1 MKCEEAQELIT
12 ALVDGELVHV
22 ERTAV
27 EDHLGGCARCRWAY
41 AEEQTLKREIHKIGV
56 SISVPAELKRKILTD
71 HGVSP
76 RELEPSRGWNKM
88 VLPFRPFFRPAFG
101 LALLLI
107 VLLPMI
113 YLMQSHNQPI
123 SLAALEIQE
132 KIMGGELSLRTA
144 KNQTEL
150 RDWQIRA
157 VNGKFEP
164 MGYDLLS
171 KPFQPVGGVVQ
182 EVNGRK
188 MLVTVFKG
196 TGMSVTC
203 FTFLGTEEDAPKDAS
218 VIFDHGRNIDFY
230 TFSRNGYNAVLHR
243 KDNVICI
250 LVSKMPTEE
259 LLDLARGQT
268 SSRLAATSRSSL
280 IRLR

>member
-12 ALVDGELVHV
+12 ALVDEELSHL
-22 ERTAV
+22 ERASIEAHL
-27 EDHLGGCARCRWAY
+27 EDCPRCRWAY
-41 AEEQTLKREIHKIGV
+41 EQERALKREIHKVGV
-56 SISVPAELKRKILTD
+56 ITSVPADLKRRILTD
-71 HGVSP
+71 HGIASKE
-76 RELEPSRGWNKM
+76 RESSKEWNKM

-101 LALLLI
+101 LALLFI

-113 YLMQSHNQPI
+113 YLMQSHSQPI

-132 KIMGGELSLRTA
+132 KIMAGELSLRTA

-182 EVNGRK
+182 DVNGRK
-188 MLVTVFKG
+188 MLVTVFNG

-203 FTFLGTEEDAPKDAS
+203 FTFLEQ
-218 VIFDHGRNIDFY
+218 R
-230 TFSRNGYNAVLHR
+230 RM
-243 KDNVICI
+243 CQ
-250 LVSKMPTEE
+250 KMP
-259 LLDLARGQT
+259 L
-268 SSRLAATSRSSL
+268 
-280 IRLR
+280 

>member
-12 ALVDGELVHV
+12 ALADEELSRL
-22 ERTAV
+22 ERASIEAHL
-27 EDHLGGCARCRWAY
+27 EDCPRCRWAY
-41 AEEQTLKREIHKIGV
+41 AQEQALKREIHKIGV

-71 HGVSP
+71 HGVP
-76 RELEPSRGWNKM
+76 PQELEPLRGWNKM
-88 VLPFRPFFRPAFG
+88 ALPFRPFFRPAFG

-113 YLMQSHNQPI
+113 YLMQPHSQPI

-132 KIMGGELSLRTA
+132 KIMGGELSLQTA
-144 KNQTEL
+144 KNQNEL
-150 RDWQIRA
+150 RDWQIRS
-157 VNGKFEP
+157 VNGKFAP
-164 MGYDLLS
+164 MGYDLLP
-171 KPFQPVGGVVQ
+171 KHFQPVGGVVQ
-182 EVNGRK
+182 DVNGRK

-218 VIFDHGRNIDFY
+218 VIFDHGRNINFY
-230 TFSRNGYNAVLHR
+230 AFSKNGYNAVLHR
-243 KDNVICI
+243 IDNVICI

-259 LLDLARGQT
+259 LLDLARVKAHQ
-268 SSRLAATSRSSL
+268 A
-280 IRLR
+280 

>member
-1 MKCEEAQELIT
+1 MKCEETQELIT
-12 ALVDGELVHV
+12 ALVDEELSHL
-22 ERTAV
+22 ERVSIEAHL
-27 EDHLGGCARCRWAY
+27 EDCPRCRWAY
-41 AEEQTLKREIHKIGV
+41 EQERALKREIHKVGV
-56 SISVPAELKRKILTD
+56 ITSVPADLKRRILTD
-71 HGVSP
+71 HGIASKE
-76 RELEPSRGWNKM
+76 RESSKEWNKM

-101 LALLLI
+101 LALLFI

-113 YLMQSHNQPI
+113 YLMQSHSQPI

-132 KIMGGELSLRTA
+132 KIMAGELSLRTA

-171 KPFQPVGGVVQ
+171 KPFQPVGGLVQ
-182 EVNGRK
+182 DVNGRK

-203 FTFLGTEEDAPKDAS
+203 FTVLGTEEDVPKDAS
-218 VIFDHGRNIDFY
+218 VIFDHGRNINFY
-230 TFSRNGYNAVLHR
+230 AFSRNGYNAVLHR
-243 KDNVICI
+243 KDNAICI

-259 LLDLARGQT
+259 LLDLARVKT
-268 SSRLAATSRSSL
+268 HHA
-280 IRLR
+280 